1 MKNIDALRIEYKK
14 EGYGIIKYDNS
25 PVHSYPYDSPW
36 LEDKVFSKIYETIK
50 NNTLVDRIRCYS
62 IYQIAEQVSKV
73 EGDVLEVG
81 TWRGGTAGILT
92 QVLTEKKVYLADTFK
107 GVVKASDWEH
117 YKDTAHSDTSQELVS
132 DFLINKLGVSNYEII
147 NGIFPDDTGFKVD
160 DKKLCLVYLDL
171 DVYESTKDAF
181 NYVWHQIS
189 LNGIVIF
196 DDYGMTSA
204 CAGIKKFV
212 DEIRYDEDKI
222 FIQNSNG
229 QAYIIK
235 KHNI

>member
-1 MKNIDALRIEYKK
+1 MKNIDDLRIEYKK

-36 LEDKVFSKIYETIK
+36 MEDEGFSSIYETVK

-62 IYQIAEQVSKV
+62 IYQLAQQVGKV
-73 EGDVLEVG
+73 DGDVLEVG

-92 QVLTEKKVYLADTFK
+92 QVLSEKKVYLADTFE
-107 GVVKASDWEH
+107 GVVKASEWEH
-117 YKDTAHSDTSQELVS
+117 YKDTAHSDTSEELVS
-132 DFLINKLGVSNYEII
+132 DFLSNKLGVSNFEII
-147 NGIFPDDTGFKVD
+147 KGIFPEDTGVKVD
-160 DKKLCLVYLDL
+160 GKKLCLVYLDL

-181 NYVWHQIS
+181 NYVWEQVS
-189 LNGIVIF
+189 LNGMVIF

-212 DEIRYDEDKI
+212 DEIKGDKDKI
-222 FIQNSNG
+222 FIQNLNG

-235 KHNI
+235 KQV